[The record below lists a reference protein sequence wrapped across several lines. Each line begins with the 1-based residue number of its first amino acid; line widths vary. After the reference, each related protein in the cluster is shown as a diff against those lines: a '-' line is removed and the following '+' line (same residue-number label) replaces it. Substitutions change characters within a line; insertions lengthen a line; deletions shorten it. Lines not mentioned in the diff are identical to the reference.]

1 MTGGMITIE
10 ETGERFSQLPTDG
23 SILRAALRAGI
34 GFPYECSSGGCGS
47 CRFRPIAGEF
57 HDLAEN
63 PGGLSDRDKRK
74 GLRLACQSSAIGDVS
89 ISVST
94 RREFVP
100 KHGFER
106 IDVRLTNIQNLTPD
120 MREFSF
126 QATKAAMFIP
136 GQYALI
142 EGPESMA
149 RCYSMSNLPN
159 DAGEWHF
166 IIKRVVGGRFSNWLF
181 GLELGESVTIDGPIG
196 LAHLSETSKRDV
208 ICIAGGSGLAPI
220 ISIARAL
227 ASEQDTDR
235 LIHVF
240 YGGRAPADLCGE
252 KDLGS
257 FPSWGERLRF
267 HSVVSDAEAAKVAGW
282 TGETG
287 FVHDSVV
294 ARFGESLRDHE
305 IYFAGPP
312 PMATALQ
319 TALMVDMKVP
329 FDQIHFDRFF

>member
-1 MTGGMITIE
+1 MTGGQIIIE
-10 ETGERFSQLPTDG
+10 ETGERFIQLPTDG

-47 CRFRPIAGEF
+47 CRFRPISGEF
-57 HDLAEN
+57 VDLAEN
-63 PGGLSDRDKRK
+63 PGGLSERDKRK
-74 GLRLACQSSAIGDVS
+74 GVRLACQSSAIGDVS

-100 KHGFER
+100 KHSFARFEA
-106 IDVRLTNIQNLTPD
+106 NLTQVRDLTSD
-120 MREFSF
+120 MREFTF
-126 QATKAAMFIP
+126 QGPTAAMFIP

-142 EGPESMA
+142 EGPEGMT

-159 DAGEWHF
+159 NGGEWHF
-166 IIKRVVGGRFSNWLF
+166 IIKRVAGGHFSNWLF
-181 GLELGESVTIDGPIG
+181 GLEVGESVTIDGPIG
-196 LAHLSETSKRDV
+196 LAHVSETSQRDV

-227 ASEQDTDR
+227 ASEQDTER

-240 YGGRAPADLCGE
+240 YGGRTPADICGE
-252 KDLGS
+252 DYLSG
-257 FPSWGERLRF
+257 FACWGERLRF
-267 HSVVSDAEAAKVAGW
+267 HSVVSDEEAAKAAGW
-282 TGETG
+282 SGEIG
-287 FVHDSVV
+287 FVHNSVIS
-294 ARFGESLRDHE
+294 RFGDRVRDHE

-319 TALMVDMKVP
+319 TALMIEMKVP
-329 FDQIHFDRFF
+329 FEQIHFDRFF